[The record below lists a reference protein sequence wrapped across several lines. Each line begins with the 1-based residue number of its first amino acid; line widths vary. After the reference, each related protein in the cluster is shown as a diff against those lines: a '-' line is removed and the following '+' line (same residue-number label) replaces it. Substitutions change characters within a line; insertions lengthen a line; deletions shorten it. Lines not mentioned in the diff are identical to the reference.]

1 MLTEPLIDWNDDW
14 PVPSWLTRPAD
25 RHTWHHATLRIA
37 DGREFTGVLARARRR
52 GNHVML
58 DWLDRAGP
66 PELLWEQATSLTM
79 TTPLVECASA
89 ASNPWDRQIPHERLA
104 FEVEFAEGHAH
115 AALSGWTLGYLWAH
129 HGLFLFVA
137 QPSGEY
143 LAQWLSSRA
152 LGKVRIGT
160 HTWATGHHTT
170 PIPTH
175 VPPPAAA
182 PAPAVAVPAAPA
194 HPAPA
199 TSISELVEASAAARA
214 LAVPGLQNVL
224 EDLALAAPAALA
236 GMTHTP
242 GLSVVED
249 MVRQDLLTH
258 EQACHVLARMA
269 GVAEAD
275 LSHFQYGT
283 DAGTLSPEDS
293 SRYRVC
299 ALGRAGETFYV
310 ASANPTDSQLALL
323 LSTLLK
329 HHVELVWAA
338 GPEIDARIERL
349 LQSVHDPRAF
359 ADVNAAAFNWTAE
372 PAAPAASAASSQSAD
387 TKAPASA
394 PHAAAA
400 PAPALPDEHLAVL
413 VKRAIVE
420 ASADPMGE
428 HPSEVIES
436 SDFVRLVK
444 RIIQDALHQGASDIH
459 IETNPGQAVT
469 RIRFRRDGDM
479 EHYLSLPSA
488 LRAPLVSRIK
498 VMARLDISER
508 RRPQDGKINF
518 ADFGG
523 AKLELRVAV
532 LPTHDGLEDVVMRLL
547 ATSDP
552 IPLAALGLQA
562 RDENAV
568 MAMAGHSFGLILAVG
583 PTGSGKTTTLHSIL
597 KELNTAKRKVWT
609 AEDPIEITQ
618 DGLRQVQ
625 VNPKIGV
632 TFASAMRAFLRADPD
647 VIMIGEIRD
656 EETSRIAIEASLTG
670 HLVLSTL
677 HTNSAAESVTRLLDM
692 GMDPM
697 TFGDSLIGIVAQRLV
712 RGLCG
717 RCAAAVPLPPEAFEA
732 LVQEYILDSPLEAAE
747 GRARLLAA
755 GGVDAPGDLTVKT
768 AVGCP
773 HCAGKGY
780 KGRTGVYEVLQNSPA
795 LRALI
800 QQKTGPHRIFDA
812 AVKAGMRSLRHDA
825 LEKVLQGRI
834 DMVQARA
841 AFE

>member
-1 MLTEPLIDWNDDW
+1 MLTEPLIDWRDDW
-14 PVPSWLTRPAD
+14 PLPSWLAKPAD
-25 RHTWHHATLRIA
+25 RHIWHHATLRLA
-37 DGREFTGVLARARRR
+37 DGREYTGVLARARRH
-52 GNHVML
+52 GVHVML
-58 DWLDRAGP
+58 DWLDGAGP
-66 PELLWEQATSLTM
+66 PALEWEQVTSLTM
-79 TTPLVECASA
+79 TTALLECQSSGPA
-89 ASNPWDRQIPHERLA
+89 NPWDRQIPHKRLA
-104 FEVEFAEGHAH
+104 FELAFAEGHAQ
-115 AALSGWTLGYLWAH
+115 AAFSGWTLGYLWAH
-129 HGLFLFVA
+129 HGLFLFVE
-137 QPSGEY
+137 QPCGEY
-143 LAQWLSSRA
+143 VAQWFRARA
-152 LGKVRIGT
+152 LDTVRIGNR
-160 HTWATGHHTT
+160 TWT
-170 PIPTH
+170 PGRQAAHEPLPAIA
-175 VPPPAAA
+175 PAAA
-182 PAPAVAVPAAPA
+182 QAAPQ

-199 TSISELVEASAAARA
+199 TSISELVQASAAARA
-214 LAVPGLQNVL
+214 LPVSGLRQVL
-224 EDLALAAPAALA
+224 LDLALCTPAGLE
-236 GMTHTP
+236 GMVHTP

-275 LSHFQYGT
+275 LAHFEYGT
-283 DAGTLSPEDS
+283 DAGALSPEDS

-299 ALGRAGETFYV
+299 ALGSSGETFYA

-323 LSTLLK
+323 LSSLLK
-329 HHVELVWAA
+329 RHVELVWAA
-338 GPEIDARIERL
+338 GAGIDARIERL

-359 ADVNAAAFNWTAE
+359 ADVNAAAFNWTAG
-372 PAAPAASAASSQSAD
+372 PATAATRTDPAHAPAA
-387 TKAPASA
+387 KVHAPQPHGATPSA
-394 PHAAAA
+394 PPAA
-400 PAPALPDEHLAVL
+400 DEHLAVL

-420 ASADPMGE
+420 ASTDPMGE

-436 SDFVRLVK
+436 SDFVKLVK
-444 RIIQDALHQGASDIH
+444 RIIEDALEQGASDIH